1 VVGFNKGD
9 GVWHMDIG
17 LICAT
22 EDCEVKKRGKGPEG
36 GVRDGYRDESR
47 LSRVRGFG
55 SVTGTPSEICLYWN
69 IRPIFQYT

>member
-1 VVGFNKGD
+1 
-9 GVWHMDIG
+9 MDIG
-17 LICAT
+17 LICAI

-55 SVTGTPSEICLYWN
+55 SVTGTPSEICLY
-69 IRPIFQYT
+69 